1 MLTPRCGGAGVPGA
15 PEEGAG
21 GGLRHV
27 CGARGPLWQPGRAVL
42 CEYHAAT
49 SFMLQGQITF
59 LSPALSDLVREV
71 KTGRAS
77 DVFITFLCCVF
88 DF

>member
-1 MLTPRCGGAGVPGA
+1 MRGAGVPGA

-49 SFMLQGQITF
+49 YVCYVTGTAYLFQPDF
-59 LSPALSDLVREV
+59 KLSSWSGENRE
-71 KTGRAS
+71 S
-77 DVFITFLCCVF
+77 L
-88 DF
+88 

>member
-1 MLTPRCGGAGVPGA
+1 VRGAGVPGA

-49 SFMLQGQITF
+49 YVMLQGLLSF
-59 LSPALSDLVREV
+59 LSPTLSCLVGER

-77 DVFITFLCCVF
+77 DVFLNTFLCCV
-88 DF
+88 